1 MTTRIPPTSTAD
13 EAARED
19 LRWAIEHTSSC
30 GSDRS
35 CLRHGTC
42 LGEAVCGA
50 LSPVGHSAGFVAP
63 TASAAR
69 CGYGIASFKGFL
81 CFCPTRWAL
90 HRAADATSA

>member
-1 MTTRIPPTSTAD
+1 MKTRIRITNAADETTR
-13 EAARED
+13 ED
-19 LRWAIEHTSSC
+19 MRWAGEHTANC

-42 LGEAVCGA
+42 LGETVCRA
-50 LSPVGHSAGFVAP
+50 LSPVGRSAGFVEP

-90 HRAADATSA
+90 HRAEAAAA